1 MSSQQDRFAEG
12 LKKGDSLIFEELF
25 HKYYAELCH
34 YALRFVPD
42 EDTAE
47 EIVQE
52 LFFRLWAKREQ
63 VKINTSIESYLFIA
77 LRNLAMN
84 YINSRKIH
92 DRYRQYEQQQSKTG
106 LEFPTDEL
114 EEKDMQRIM
123 KQAVATLPEK
133 RRQIFEMSRFEYLS
147 YDDIAKKLN
156 VSNKTVETQMTKA
169 LSQLRGVLAK
179 FLK

>member
-12 LKKGDSLIFEELF
+12 LKKGDRQIFEELF
-25 HKYYAELCH
+25 HRYYAELCH

-52 LFFRLWAKREQ
+52 LFFRMWEKREQ

-84 YINSRKIH
+84 YISSRKIH
-92 DRYRQYEQQQSKTG
+92 DRYRQFEAQQSKTG
-106 LEFPTDEL
+106 LEFPTDAL
-114 EEKDMQRIM
+114 EEEDMQRIM
-123 KQAVATLPEK
+123 KQAVAMLPEK
-133 RRQIFEMSRFEYLS
+133 RRQIFELSRFEHLKYEE
-147 YDDIAKKLN
+147 IAKKLN
-156 VSNKTVETQMTKA
+156 VSVKTVETHMSKS
-169 LSQLRGVLAK
+169 LSQLRKVLAR
-179 FLK
+179 FL